1 MLLWWLSGKASTV
14 LNCQYKR
21 CRFHPWVEKI
31 PWRRKWQPT
40 PVFLPGKS
48 HRQRSLMS
56 YSPEVVE
63 SDMTERLTVYR
74 FWVASVQ
81 QLQEITYTLGKSGL
95 SDCAFGQEFKSPSM
109 PFYLLKLS
117 STAWLTHDHCMPH
130 IFQNSFL

>member
-1 MLLWWLSGKASTV
+1 MGLPGDLGFDPLV
-14 LNCQYKR
+14 R
-21 CRFHPWVEKI
+21 KI